1 MSQADVPSL
10 SSPKPATLT
19 DPAPG
24 PTRENERIAVLDVLR
39 GFALLGIF
47 CVNIHLFA
55 LPIAWAYYPAD
66 LDPDDQWSRLSLFLV
81 EMLCEYKFVSLF
93 SLLFGAGF
101 AILLERLAARKASV
115 KVYYRRLFVLGI
127 FGLLHGLLFWWGDIL
142 FLYAVIGCVLT
153 LFRRARPKT
162 LVVFGA
168 VAILGSVL
176 LFGAMSGLQLMMM
189 ESMQAQAEAVQP
201 TETPA
206 EILPAD
212 DTTPR
217 WLSLLSQSKFNLVG
231 DNWVELELIAYGE
244 GPYYVTFLVRAIE
257 FLFIA
262 IMSLTLQGFGLRV
275 LGMFLI
281 GMALYR
287 SGFFRGRGGPAPIL
301 LVLIGLGPALLAE
314 SLFATFMVSVDEEF
328 SLAWILVEA
337 GHQFASAFLCLGY
350 VGLFM
355 LLIRLAWLEPVLYGL
370 ACVGRLALTNYLMQT
385 VIATTIMYWY
395 GLGLYAQTNRWEQLV
410 IVGLIFGFQICFS
423 IIWLR
428 WYMIGPMEW
437 LWRWLTYGR
446 KPRFR
451 RAGIPA
457 SE

>member
-1 MSQADVPSL
+1 MSQPDAPSHPPL
-10 SSPKPATLT
+10 QAKTLT
-19 DPAPG
+19 DAAPAG
-24 PTRENERIAVLDVLR
+24 PTREVERIAVLDALR

-55 LPIAWAYYPAD
+55 LPIAWAY
-66 LDPDDQWSRLSLFLV
+66 DPVDVDPNDQWSRLSLFLV

-101 AILLERLAARKASV
+101 AILLERLASRNASV

-142 FLYAVIGCVLT
+142 FLYAVVGCVLT
-153 LFRRARPKT
+153 LFRRTSPKV
-162 LVVFGA
+162 LAIFGA
-168 VAILGSVL
+168 CAIVGSVL
-176 LFGAMSGLQLMMM
+176 LFGAMSGLQLVMMDAM
-189 ESMQAQAEAVQP
+189 EQQTEAAES
-201 TETPA
+201 TEPSAIDDEPREWTELLA
-206 EILPAD
+206 ESQLNLMSEQ
-212 DTTPR
+212 
-217 WLSLLSQSKFNLVG
+217 WL
-231 DNWVELELIAYGE
+231 ELEFIAYAE
-244 GPYYVTFLVRAIE
+244 GPYYVTFIVRAIE

-314 SLFATFMVSVDEEF
+314 SLFATFMMAPIGEF
-328 SLAWILVEA
+328 SLSWVLVEA
-337 GHQFASAFLCLGY
+337 GHQIASAFLCLGY

-355 LLIRLAWLEPVLYGL
+355 MIIRLAVLEPVMYGL
-370 ACVGRLALTNYLMQT
+370 ACVGRLALTSYLMQT
-385 VIATTIMYWY
+385 VIATTVMYWY
-395 GLGLYAQTNRWEQLV
+395 GLGLYGRTDRWEQLV
-410 IVGLIFGFQICFS
+410 IVGLVFGFQVCFS

-428 WYMIGPMEW
+428 SFQMGPLEW
-437 LWRWLTYGR
+437 LWRWATYGR
-446 KPRFR
+446 KPSFR
-451 RAGIPA
+451 RRGIGP